1 MLKFLNFCFRLSYAT
16 GGSSGGSCDSGYS
29 SRDSGPAGMAGNVDF
44 QNAVPQVVRLLEN
57 IHVTRQ
63 HLLQLWH
70 IRKVKLDQCLQLRL
84 YEQDAQKARFFILK
98 CI

>member
-1 MLKFLNFCFRLSYAT
+1 MLKFKFCFRLSYAT

-84 YEQDAQKARFFILK
+84 YEQDAQKVKF
-98 CI
+98 